1 MDCKTAL
8 ALLEPYLDDEL
19 DRADA
24 RELEAHV
31 DTCVEC
37 AAALTRLGDLRQ
49 ALRDQSLRHTAPAEL
64 RERIRAAATDAIGS
78 GAIGS
83 DATGSDATGS
93 GEIGSGA
100 SRSGAIR
107 SAAAP
112 PPRSARRW
120 ALPPWSRLAAACVLA
135 FGAGGVSVHLWNSGL
150 GPAAVQTQV
159 ARDLFAS
166 HWRALAA
173 ATPVDVVSSD
183 RHTVKPWFAG
193 KVAESPLVR
202 DFAEQ
207 GFALVGGRLDYVGD
221 ERVAVLVYRHGQH
234 LIDVFV
240 APRAGSALTAEAAE
254 QRGYALTPV
263 RLGDQSAV
271 IVSDMDHEE
280 RSRFAQIVGSAR

>member
-8 ALLEPYLDDEL
+8 ALLEPYLDNEL

-31 DTCVEC
+31 DTCAEC
-37 AAALTRLGDLRQ
+37 AAALARLGDLRQ
-49 ALRDQSLRHTAPAEL
+49 SLRDQTLRHTAPPEL
-64 RERIRAAATDAIGS
+64 RERIRAAAA
-78 GAIGS
+78 GAIP
-83 DATGSDATGS
+83 S
-93 GEIGSGA
+93 GT
-100 SRSGAIR
+100 
-107 SAAAP
+107 AA
-112 PPRSARRW
+112 PPRSAGRR
-120 ALPPWSRLAAACVLA
+120 ALPQWSRLAAACVLA
-135 FGAGGVSVHLWNSGL
+135 FGAGGVSVHLWNSGQS
-150 GPAAVQTQV
+150 PAAAQTQV

-234 LIDVFV
+234 VIDVFV
-240 APRAGSALTAEAAE
+240 APRAGSALMVETAE
-254 QRGYALTPV
+254 QHGYSLTPV
-263 RLGDQSAV
+263 RLGDQPAV
-271 IVSDMDHEE
+271 IVSDMDREE
-280 RSRFAQIVGSAR
+280 RSRFAQIVRSAQ

>member
-8 ALLEPYLDDEL
+8 ALLEPYLDNEL

-24 RELEAHV
+24 RQLEAHV
-31 DTCVEC
+31 DTCAEC

-49 ALRDQSLRHTAPAEL
+49 SLRDQTLRHTAPPEL
-64 RERIRAAATDAIGS
+64 RERIRAAAA
-78 GAIGS
+78 GAIPS
-83 DATGSDATGS
+83 
-93 GEIGSGA
+93 
-100 SRSGAIR
+100 

-112 PPRSARRW
+112 PRTAGRR
-120 ALPPWSRLAAACVLA
+120 AMPQWSRLAAACVLA
-135 FGAGGVSVHLWNSGL
+135 FGAGGVSVHLWNSGQN
-150 GPAAVQTQV
+150 PAAVQTQV

-234 LIDVFV
+234 VIDVFV
-240 APRAGSALTAEAAE
+240 APGAGSALTVEMAE
-254 QRGYALTPV
+254 QHGYSLTPA
-263 RLGDQSAV
+263 RLGDQPAV
-271 IVSDMDHEE
+271 IVSDMDREE
-280 RSRFAQIVGSAR
+280 RSRFAQIVRSAQ

>member
-8 ALLEPYLDDEL
+8 TLLEPYLDNEL

-31 DTCVEC
+31 DGCAGC

-49 ALRDQSLRHTAPAEL
+49 ALRDVALRHSAPPEL
-64 RERIRAAATDAIGS
+64 RERIRATAGRT
-78 GAIGS
+78 GAL
-83 DATGSDATGS
+83 
-93 GEIGSGA
+93 
-100 SRSGAIR
+100 R
-107 SAAAP
+107 SAAP
-112 PPRSARRW
+112 PSRR
-120 ALPPWSRLAAACVLA
+120 AMPQWSRLAAACVLA
-135 FGAGGVSVHLWNSGL
+135 FGAGGLSVHLWNSGQT
-150 GPAAVQTQV
+150 GAAAQTQI
-159 ARDLFAS
+159 ARDLYAS

-207 GFALVGGRLDYVGD
+207 GFVLVGGRLDYIGD

-234 LIDVFV
+234 VIDVFV
-240 APRAGSALTAEAAE
+240 TPRSGSALTVQASE
-254 QRGYALTPV
+254 QQGYALTPV
-263 RLGDQSAV
+263 RLGDQPAV
-271 IVSDMDHEE
+271 IVSDMDREE
-280 RSRFAQIVGSAR
+280 RTRFAQLVGSPM

>member
-8 ALLEPYLDDEL
+8 ALLEPYLDNEL

-31 DTCVEC
+31 DTCTEC

-49 ALRDQSLRHTAPAEL
+49 SLRDQTLRHAAPPEL
-64 RERIRAAATDAIGS
+64 RERIRTAAAGANAS
-78 GAIGS
+78 GV
-83 DATGSDATGS
+83 ATPSARS
-93 GEIGSGA
+93 A
-100 SRSGAIR
+100 SRR
-107 SAAAP
+107 VMP
-112 PPRSARRW
+112 QW
-120 ALPPWSRLAAACVLA
+120 TRLAAACVLA
-135 FGAGGVSVHLWNSGL
+135 FGAGGVSVHLWNSGQDR
-150 GPAAVQTQV
+150 ANAQTQV
-159 ARDLFAS
+159 VRDLFAS

-234 LIDVFV
+234 VIDVFV
-240 APRAGSALTAEAAE
+240 APRSGSALMVETAE

-263 RLGDQSAV
+263 QLGNQSAV

-280 RSRFAQIVGSAR
+280 RSRFAQLVRSAQ

>member
-1 MDCKTAL
+1 MDCKAAL
-8 ALLEPYLDDEL
+8 ALLEPYLDNEL

-31 DTCVEC
+31 DSCAEC
-37 AAALTRLGDLRQ
+37 AAALARLGDLRQ
-49 ALRDQSLRHTAPAEL
+49 SLRDQTLRHTAPPEL
-64 RERIRAAATDAIGS
+64 RERIRAAAA
-78 GAIGS
+78 GATPS
-83 DATGSDATGS
+83 
-93 GEIGSGA
+93 
-100 SRSGAIR
+100 
-107 SAAAP
+107 SAAV
-112 PPRSARRW
+112 PPRTAGRR
-120 ALPPWSRLAAACVLA
+120 AMPQWSRLAAACVLA
-135 FGAGGVSVHLWNSGL
+135 FGAGGVSVHLWNSGQS
-150 GPAAVQTQV
+150 PAAVQTQV

-240 APRAGSALTAEAAE
+240 VPRSASGSAVQAAE
-254 QRGYALTPV
+254 QQGY
-263 RLGDQSAV
+263 
-271 IVSDMDHEE
+271 
-280 RSRFAQIVGSAR
+280 

>member
-8 ALLEPYLDDEL
+8 ALLEPYLDNEL

-31 DTCVEC
+31 DTCADC

-49 ALRDQSLRHTAPAEL
+49 SLRDQTLRHTAPPEL
-64 RERIRAAATDAIGS
+64 RERIRAAAA
-78 GAIGS
+78 GAIP
-83 DATGSDATGS
+83 TG
-93 GEIGSGA
+93 
-100 SRSGAIR
+100 
-107 SAAAP
+107 AAP
-112 PPRSARRW
+112 PRAASRRAMPQW
-120 ALPPWSRLAAACVLA
+120 ARLAAACVLA
-135 FGAGGVSVHLWNSGL
+135 FGAGGISVHLWNSGQS
-150 GPAAVQTQV
+150 PAAAQTQV

-234 LIDVFV
+234 VIDVFV
-240 APRAGSALTAEAAE
+240 APRAASAAMVDAAE
-254 QRGYALTPV
+254 QQGYTLTPV
-263 RLGDQSAV
+263 RLGDQPAV
-271 IVSDMDHEE
+271 IVSDMDREE
-280 RSRFAQIVGSAR
+280 RSRFAQIVRSAQ